1 MKNFSK
7 LIIAVLA
14 AVLSTVAFAQKERIG
29 RIDYF
34 DKAILDHKI
43 TKVYLNRSGSR
54 YLEVEGVKTDQVNVS
69 VENEVM
75 TVTINGNASDISLF
89 INNNSLKRIEAGP
102 GVEIF
107 GANVLSGGAGK
118 FYVQSFVSNAGEDC
132 ACDFDFDIDFD
143 FDFDEDDFDFDF
155 DFDFDYDYDGEAYN
169 EEWNE
174 KWEKFG
180 ERFNDMWERKWN
192 KSWNNYSSSIDAE
205 QAEIIVERLEEL
217 VYIAMKDIKMDEVI
231 IESIKISE
239 IEEIV
244 EEALNRVDV
253 DKVFVETKKIIKEIK
268 RDNQ

>member
-1 MKNFSK
+1 MKNFPK

-89 INNNSLKRIEAGP
+89 INNNSLRRIEAGP

-118 FYVQSFVSNAGEDC
+118 FYVQSFVSDAGEDC

-192 KSWNNYSSSIDAE
+192 KSWNNYSSSIDAN

-217 VYIAMKDIKMDEVI
+217 VDIAMKDIKMDEVI

-239 IEEIV
+239 IEKIV

-253 DKVFVETKKIIKEIK
+253 DKVFVETKKSIKEIK